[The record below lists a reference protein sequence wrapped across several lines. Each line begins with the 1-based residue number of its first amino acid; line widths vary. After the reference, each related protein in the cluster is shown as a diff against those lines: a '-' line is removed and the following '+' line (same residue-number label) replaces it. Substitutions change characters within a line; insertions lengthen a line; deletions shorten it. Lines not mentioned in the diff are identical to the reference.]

1 MNEINHIFTEGTSK
15 TPQVDFNHHSGDLIL
30 SGRSIPENAAKIY
43 EPLLLWINE
52 YIKSPRKVTNFRL
65 NMEYF
70 NSATTIWVAKLVKAL
85 GKIEKP
91 DSILYIH
98 IYFDM
103 EDYTEMDEEDVKQS
117 IGSLVDNLGEVKVSI
132 SIKLYGIDE
141 NGKIIKESIILI

>member
-103 EDYTEMDEEDVKQS
+103 EDYAEMDEDDVKQS

-132 SIKLYGIDE
+132 SIKLYGTDV
-141 NGKIIKESIILI
+141 NGKIIKESTILI